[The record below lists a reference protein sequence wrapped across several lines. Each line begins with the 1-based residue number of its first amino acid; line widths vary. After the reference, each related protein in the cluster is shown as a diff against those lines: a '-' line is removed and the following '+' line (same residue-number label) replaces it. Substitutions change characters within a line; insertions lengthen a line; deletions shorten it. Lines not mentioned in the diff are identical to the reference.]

1 MQGYGRMDEDLDEYE
16 EDGDEFYEDAKG
28 DEYEVEEEEEEEVE
42 EDPEKQRII
51 SEYLKLRK
59 KLKEEKK
66 EKLVKE
72 SRSAQKTSI
81 TSSKTLPLRNF
92 GSFFGPSQPVIAD
105 RVIQVSKSFLETQH
119 RAQQASTSHGD
130 RKKTAMPVSSRPKN
144 MSNGTTNHIR
154 NGTSNHLRN
163 PIKSKVQT
171 LKDTRDYS
179 FLSNDTEDPKQG
191 KNTTQRNASDTRSAQ
206 VPAKIKPMAH
216 HLARPALNGHG
227 ERTPGPGNRRIQ
239 GSHSHPI
246 QKSSS
251 SSKPNSI
258 IHNSNRNA
266 HHEGKLEPRKEKPYA
281 NGSRPSHHPVMSKD
295 MLARKSIPAM
305 EKRPPISMEKKSLS
319 SFPKKAP
326 ASSLD
331 KRASVVGMK
340 AAVPGGQRPPSAKLQ
355 TYNAS
360 SPLEQRR
367 ETQGAVQQKALPTKS
382 VPSLKSQVVLTSHTC
397 VHRIP
402 KITVVSESSNI
413 EQQVNLATKVPSRTS
428 LSEDR
433 PKKKPIHRKQL
444 PYDDDEDEGAKA
456 LAMIRKMFRYN
467 PAQYAGDDEDI
478 SDMEADFRTIEREEK
493 KSARIARE
501 EDERELRLIEE
512 EERQKRMRK
521 KRKLSGS

>member
-1 MQGYGRMDEDLDEYE
+1 MQGYGRIDEDLDEYE
-16 EDGDEFYEDAKG
+16 EDGGEFYEDAEG
-28 DEYEVEEEEEEEVE
+28 NEYEEAEEEEEEEVE
-42 EDPEKQRII
+42 EDPEKQRVI
-51 SEYLKLRK
+51 SEYLELRQ

-72 SRSAQKTSI
+72 SRSAQKTSL
-81 TSSKTLPLRNF
+81 TSSKTIPLRNF

-119 RAQQASTSHGD
+119 RAQQASTLHGD
-130 RKKTAMPVSSRPKN
+130 RNKTAMPLSSRPKN
-144 MSNGTTNHIR
+144 MSNGTTNHSR
-154 NGTSNHLRN
+154 NGTGNHLRN

-179 FLSNDTEDPKQG
+179 FLSNDAEDPRHG

-206 VPAKIKPMAH
+206 VAAKIKPMANH
-216 HLARPALNGHG
+216 SARPALNGHG
-227 ERTPGPGNRRIQ
+227 ERTPGHGNDRIQ
-239 GSHSHPI
+239 GSQSHPV
-246 QKSSS
+246 QKSSYG
-251 SSKPNSI
+251 SKPNSI

-281 NGSRPSHHPVMSKD
+281 NGSRHAHHEGKLEPRKEKPYANGSRPSHPVMSKD
-295 MLARKSIPAM
+295 MPAKKSIPAM
-305 EKRPPISMEKKSLS
+305 EKLPPISMEKKSLS
-319 SFPKKAP
+319 SFPKKVP

-331 KRASVVGMK
+331 KKASVVGMK

-355 TYNAS
+355 TSGARL
-360 SPLEQRR
+360 PLQQRR

-382 VPSLKSQVVLTSHTC
+382 VPSLK
-397 VHRIP
+397 P
-402 KITVVSESSNI
+402 
-413 EQQVNLATKVPSRTS
+413 QVNLATKIPSRTS

-444 PYDDDEDEGAKA
+444 PYDDEEDEGAKA

-467 PAQYAGDDEDI
+467 PAKYAGDDEDI